1 MIAKG
6 KKNIQSFQHAFKG
19 LFILFRDQQN
29 AWIHL
34 LAAIGVIV
42 AGFFFGLSTSEWILV
57 VFAIGFVFSAEL
69 FNSAIE
75 EIVNLISPEYN
86 KKAGLIKD
94 LAAAAVLISAITA
107 AILGGIIFIPKIFG
121 LP

>member
-1 MIAKG
+1 MNNQVTKC
-6 KKNIQSFQHAFKG
+6 IQRFQFAFKG
-19 LFILFRDQQN
+19 LFFLFKDQQN

-34 LAAIGVIV
+34 FAAIGVVIV
-42 AGFFFGLSTSEWILV
+42 GFFLRLSTTEWLLV

-86 KKAGLIKD
+86 KKAGMIKD

-107 AILGGIIFIPKIFG
+107 AIIGLIIFIPKII
-121 LP
+121 

>member
-1 MIAKG
+1 MINQV
-6 KKNIQSFQHAFKG
+6 KKCVQSFQHAFKG
-19 LFILFRDQQN
+19 LFFLFKDQQN

-34 LAAIGVIV
+34 FAAVGVIV
-42 AGFFFGLSTSEWILV
+42 AGFFFRLSTTEWILV

-86 KKAGLIKD
+86 KKAGLVKD

-107 AILGGIIFIPKIFG
+107 AIIGLIIFIPKII
-121 LP
+121 

>member
-1 MIAKG
+1 M
-6 KKNIQSFQHAFKG
+6 KKRILSFYYAFRGIFLLFKG
-19 LFILFRDQQN
+19 QVN

-34 LAAIGVIV
+34 VIAIGVVI
-42 AGFFFGLSTSEWILV
+42 AGILFKLPATEWLLV

-75 EIVNLISPEYN
+75 EIVNLISPDYN
-86 KKAGLIKD
+86 KKAGMIKD
-94 LAAAAVLISAITA
+94 LAAGAVLIAAITS
-107 AILGGIIFIPKIFG
+107 IIIGLVIFIPKIFG